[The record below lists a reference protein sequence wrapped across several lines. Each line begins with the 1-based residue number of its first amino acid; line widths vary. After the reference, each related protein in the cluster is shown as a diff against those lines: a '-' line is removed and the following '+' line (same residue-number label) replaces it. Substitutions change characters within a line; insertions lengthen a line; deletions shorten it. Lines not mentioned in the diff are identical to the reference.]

1 MYNHVVCVIVY
12 FIFFQQSVQNLK
24 LNLPDVCDVCVATP
38 LKGKAFCRDHCSL
51 LSKEAPDVPL
61 DLHEFISYC
70 QTKGT
75 LPAPGLAKQ

>member
-1 MYNHVVCVIVY
+1 MCDCVFYI
-12 FIFFQQSVQNLK
+12 FQQSVQNLK
-24 LNLPDVCDVCVATP
+24 LNLPDVCVATP
-38 LKGKAFCRDHCSL
+38 LKGKAFCHDHCSL

-75 LPAPGLAKQ
+75 LPAPALAKQ